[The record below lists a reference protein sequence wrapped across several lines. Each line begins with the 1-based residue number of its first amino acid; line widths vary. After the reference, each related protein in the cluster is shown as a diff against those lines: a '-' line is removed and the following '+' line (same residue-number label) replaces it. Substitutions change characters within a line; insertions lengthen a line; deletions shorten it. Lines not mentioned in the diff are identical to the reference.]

1 MKQKQQVIIGIHGLG
16 NKAPKFILEKWWK
29 DAMIEGMNQAEFP
42 KSLPRFE
49 MVYWADILND
59 KPLDRWIN
67 DEDSPYYLNEPFRK
81 APQHTEIEEHP
92 IRRKVNGFISEKLN
106 DIFLNADK
114 TLNYSFIT
122 DGILKKHFPDLDAY
136 YNDSCPEERNLTGR
150 VRDRIRD
157 RLVQVINKY
166 QNHEIM
172 ILAHSM
178 GTIITYDVLN
188 FLIPGIKIDTL
199 ITIGSPLGLPIVISK
214 IADEQK
220 VRLNGQPVLATPPG
234 LSTNWYNLADIMDH
248 VALNHTLS
256 DDYISNG
263 EGIHPI
269 DILVNNTYEMN
280 GVKNPHKSFGYLQAP
295 ELIKILNAFIA
306 EPIPGRRQR
315 AWDKVQL
322 LIDKVKTKQQAVKDR
337 FKINMN

>member
-1 MKQKQQVIIGIHGLG
+1 MQQVIIGIHGLG
-16 NKAPKFILEKWWK
+16 NKPPKFLLEKWWK
-29 DAMIEGMNQAEFP
+29 DAMIEGMSQAECS
-42 KSLPRFE
+42 KSLPVFE
-49 MVYWADILND
+49 MVYWADILHN

-67 DEDSPYYLNEPFRK
+67 DGDSPYYLDEPFRK
-81 APQHTEIEEHP
+81 APQHDVIEEHP
-92 IRRKVNGFISEKLN
+92 IRSKVHDFISEKLN
-106 DIFLNADK
+106 YIFLNDDK

-122 DGILKKHFPDLDAY
+122 DTILKKHFPDLDAY
-136 YNDSCPEERNLTGR
+136 YNDTCPEERNLKGR

-166 QNHEIM
+166 KDHQIM

-178 GTIITYDVLN
+178 GTIVTYDVLN
-188 FLIPGIKIDTL
+188 FLVPGIKIDTL

-220 VRLNGQPVLATPPG
+220 VRLNGHPVLASPPG
-234 LSTNWYNLADIMDH
+234 ISTNWYNLADITDH

-256 DDYISNG
+256 DDYTSNG

-295 ELIKILNAFIA
+295 EFTNILTEFIA
-306 EPIPGRRQR
+306 VPMPGRRQK
-315 AWDKVQL
+315 AWGKLQL
-322 LIDKVKTKQQAVKDR
+322 LVDKVKTKQQALKDR
-337 FKINMN
+337 FKIDMN